1 MKTSLMK
8 TFLISVWLPITVVL
22 ISTSRLFLSGGFQ
35 DPRLGPLLGVEN
47 IILLLIMTWPCG
59 VPLTIAIRKTLR
71 RNRIAACILTVILVT
86 ISGFFVLIGGLFG
99 PFGIA
104 AYALAASV
112 PAWIVLGIITWIQH
126 YRKAHLDD
134 ADF

>member
-1 MKTSLMK
+1 MK
-8 TFLISVWLPITVVL
+8 TFLISIWLPVTVIL
-22 ISTSRLFLSGGFQ
+22 ISTSRIFLADGFQ

-47 IILLLIMTWPCG
+47 ISLLLIMTWPCG
-59 VPLTIAIRKTLR
+59 VPLTIAIRKMLR
-71 RNRIAACILTVILVT
+71 RSRIAAYILAVILVP

-112 PAWIVLGIITWIQH
+112 PAWVVLGIITWVQH
-126 YRKAHLDD
+126 CCRRRHDD